1 MRHQRD
7 YYVYILTNRMY
18 TVLYTGM
25 TNNIEKRL
33 AEHCSGKGSS
43 FTARYDVNRLVYVE
57 HTNHVW
63 DAIAREK
70 EIKLLSR
77 AKKIELIESLNPGWV
92 DLGEALAPPPQI
104 LTG

>member
-7 YYVYILTNRMY
+7 YYIYILTNRMY

-25 TNNIEKRL
+25 TNSIEKRL
-33 AEHCSGKGSS
+33 REHRLGTGSE
-43 FTARYDVNRLVYVE
+43 FTRRYKVNRLVYVE
-57 HTNHVW
+57 HTNNVW
-63 DAIAREK
+63 DAIVREK

-77 AKKIELIESLNPGWV
+77 AKKIELIESLNPGWA
-92 DLGEALAPPPQI
+92 DLGEALALPPQI